1 MNRWGIP
8 KWLEDE
14 VRDRD
19 ITCVYCGVQLIEKAP
34 IGGTRRNIATWEH
47 IINDARIITRDNI
60 VRCCNACNSSKGT
73 KPLNDWMKSRYC
85 AEHRI
90 TKDTVA
96 DIVKKALTNKAEQG
110 VAPYVAQG
118 APSGER

>member
-19 ITCVYCGVQLIEKAP
+19 KTCVYCGVQLIEKAP
-34 IGGTRRNIATWEH
+34 IGGSRRNTATWEH

-60 VRCCNACNSSKGT
+60 ARCCNACNSSKGT
-73 KPLNDWMKSRYC
+73 KPLNNWMGSHYC
-85 AEHRI
+85 AQHRI
-90 TKDTVA
+90 TKNTVA
-96 DIVKKALTNKAEQG
+96 DVVKTALTKMAEQG
-110 VAPYVAQG
+110 VAPYVAQS